1 VTDSS
6 IAPKPHSVWAAFSQP
21 SAWTMMFFGFSSGL
35 PFLLVAG
42 TLAFWLKKSGIALAD
57 ITVIASAGM
66 AYALKF
72 LWAPLLDHWKLPVF
86 SRFGRRRGWLLAA
99 QIGVVGSLLAMA
111 WFTPD
116 DRVPF
121 VAATICVACFGAT
134 QDIAVDAYRIEIAP
148 LDAQGALIATYSLGY
163 RLGVL
168 VSFSLAA
175 TMADHIEWRIVYVI
189 MAAIMLV
196 PIVANLIA
204 REPDVKPARAATW
217 QAALKLGVVDP
228 FADFFRRY
236 GLGLAILIIAFILI
250 LKIPEQATI
259 GGITSP
265 FYLDMGF
272 TQTQVGTVTKLYGSW
287 LGIVGAF
294 IAGAAIARW
303 GIWWPLLF
311 AIVVCGSCNL
321 SYLILPQYPGHLVA
335 FVVVITLIDLTLGFL
350 GPPTVAFLSSLVNRE
365 HTATQY
371 SLLSSLVNITGK
383 VLGVF
388 AGRIVTATN
397 YSTFFVI
404 TTLAIPPALA
414 LGLLVRSRL
423 NARNRGA

>member
-1 VTDSS
+1 
-6 IAPKPHSVWAAFSQP
+6 
-21 SAWTMMFFGFSSGL
+21 MLFFGFSSGL

-72 LWAPLLDHWKLPVF
+72 LWAPLLDHWRLPVF
-86 SRFGRRRGWLLAA
+86 DRFGRRRGWLFAA
-99 QIGVVGSLLAMA
+99 QIGVVVSLLAMS
-111 WFTPD
+111 WFTPAHLT
-116 DRVPF
+116 PF
-121 VAATICVACFGAT
+121 VVATICAAFFGAT

-168 VSFSLAA
+168 ISFSLAA
-175 TMADHIEWRIVYVI
+175 TLADHIEWRTVYVI
-189 MAAIMLV
+189 MAAVMLI
-196 PIVANLIA
+196 PIVANMLA
-204 REPDVKPARAATW
+204 REPETMQSHPANWR
-217 QAALKLGVVDP
+217 AALKLSIVDP
-228 FADFFRRY
+228 FTEFFQRF
-236 GLGLAILIIAFILI
+236 GIPLAIVIIAFILI
-250 LKIPEQATI
+250 FKIPEQATI

-272 TQTQVGTVTKLYGSW
+272 TQTQIGTVTKFYGSW
-287 LGIVGAF
+287 LGVVGAF
-294 IAGAAIARW
+294 VAGAAIARW
-303 GIWWPLLF
+303 GIWMPLLA
-311 AIVVCGSCNL
+311 AIIVCGASNL
-321 SYLILPQYPGHLVA
+321 AYLILPNNQGNIIA
-335 FVVVITLIDLTLGFL
+335 FIVVITLVDLTLGFL

-371 SLLSSLVNITGK
+371 SLLSSLVNIAGK
-383 VLGVF
+383 ILGVF
-388 AGRIVTATN
+388 AGRIVTATS

-423 NARNRGA
+423 GARNARA